1 MRMMNLIPSRIQNM
15 KNSKEILVKICSN
28 NDGVTIV
35 AASFFVA
42 IFTQNFFT
50 IFHVLNAT
58 WYE

>member
-1 MRMMNLIPSRIQNM
+1 M